1 MSKNFGHRGFSGK
14 YPENTMLAFQKAYE
28 AGCDGIELD
37 VHFTKDNVMVII
49 HDEDIKR
56 TTNGSGLV
64 KDFTFEEL
72 RKFDASASFTGQ
84 YGFNPIPSFE
94 EYVAWVKDLD
104 IITNIEIKNGVY
116 YYEGL
121 EEALIDIVRKNHL
134 EDRIIFSSFNNASVM
149 KCKRLAPEIKCGFL
163 MDGCI
168 GNANG
173 YAKSMGIECVHPDW
187 HKLTDEEIKACHER
201 GVEINTWT
209 VNEEADIRH
218 MAEMGVE
225 GIISNYPDLCGKVIK
240 EVAESK

>member
-1 MSKNFGHRGFSGK
+1 MDTEDFSGK

-37 VHFTKDNVMVII
+37 VHLTKDNVMVII

-72 RKFDASASFTGQ
+72 RKFDASASFVGQ

-134 EDRIIFSSFNNASVM
+134 EDKIIFSSFNNASVM
-149 KCKRLAPEIKCGFL
+149 KCNVWRRKLSADSSW
-163 MDGCI
+163 MDVSAMPTAMRRVWVSSVFI
-168 GNANG
+168 RT
-173 YAKSMGIECVHPDW
+173 GI
-187 HKLTDEEIKACHER
+187 
-201 GVEINTWT
+201 N
-209 VNEEADIRH
+209 
-218 MAEMGVE
+218 
-225 GIISNYPDLCGKVIK
+225 
-240 EVAESK
+240 